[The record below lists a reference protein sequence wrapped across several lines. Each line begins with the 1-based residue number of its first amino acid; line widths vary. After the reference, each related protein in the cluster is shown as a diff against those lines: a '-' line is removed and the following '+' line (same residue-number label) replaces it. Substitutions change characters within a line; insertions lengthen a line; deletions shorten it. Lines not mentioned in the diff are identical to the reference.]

1 MEDARWMMGVP
12 FDSFME
18 RFTAEER
25 AEIEE
30 RAQTLITEE
39 MSLRDLR
46 KALGKTQAQLARK
59 LKKPQA
65 TVSRMERQSDMLIST
80 LDRVVH
86 ALGGRVRLVAELPGR
101 KPLYLTGLAGLT
113 APEVAK
119 SGRVSPVVSPGADGR
134 RTRQL
139 AKTAARVQKR
149 TAS

>member
-1 MEDARWMMGVP
+1 
-12 FDSFME
+12 ME

-25 AEIEE
+25 AEIETH
-30 RAQTLITEE
+30 AQALIAEE

-59 LKKPQA
+59 LKTPQA

-101 KPLYLTGLAGLT
+101 KPLYLTGLADPAT
-113 APEVAK
+113 PRVAE
-119 SGRVSPVVSPGADGR
+119 RMRASPGSDR
-134 RTRQL
+134 RP
-139 AKTAARVQKR
+139 KR
-149 TAS
+149 TKDNGGVRLQKGRP

>member
-1 MEDARWMMGVP
+1 MMGVP
-12 FDSFME
+12 FDKFME
-18 RFTAEER
+18 RFTAAER
-25 AEIEE
+25 AEIEAH
-30 RAQTLITEE
+30 AQTLIAEE

-101 KPLYLTGLAGLT
+101 KPLYLTGLADLAESRARPGVRT
-113 APEVAK
+113 RAAAIA
-119 SGRVSPVVSPGADGR
+119 RQRPGAGTKPR
-134 RTRQL
+134 
-139 AKTAARVQKR
+139 
-149 TAS
+149 